1 MARPRDTARQLQLSG
16 LAEHAPQRYE
26 NYNMTEGIIPKDTII
41 KPPRGISKRSKD
53 LWNTLVPD
61 LLSMRVLSETDFGE
75 LERLILL
82 YDELQK
88 IEAMIKECDR
98 HQDVTNDKWIIR
110 RAKLNSMLN
119 STQSSFTKLCSNFGM
134 HPVDRTRL
142 PMNQED
148 SHFKEEDPLEVLL
161 GG

>member
-16 LAEHAPQRYE
+16 LAEHAPQRYS

-88 IEAMIKECDR
+88 IEAMIKECDKN
-98 HQDVTNDKWIIR
+98 QDVTNDKWVIR
-110 RAKLNSMLN
+110 RAKFNAQFN
-119 STQSSFTKLCSNFGM
+119 TEQFY
-134 HPVDRTRL
+134 
-142 PMNQED
+142 
-148 SHFKEEDPLEVLL
+148 
-161 GG
+161 